1 MSRKVTART
10 NVSTEAHERAKRC
23 DAGAEL
29 GAAQG
34 EVDIDGWSTVEAAPE
49 RRSDHALFMA
59 PRSLRSEDLA
69 HAELPLF

>member
-1 MSRKVTART
+1 MNRKVTART
-10 NVSTEAHERAKRC
+10 NVSTEERERTKRSH
-23 DAGAEL
+23 AGEAL

-34 EVDIDGWSTVEAAPE
+34 EVDIDGWSTEAEPE
-49 RRSDHALFMA
+49 RRSDHSLFMA